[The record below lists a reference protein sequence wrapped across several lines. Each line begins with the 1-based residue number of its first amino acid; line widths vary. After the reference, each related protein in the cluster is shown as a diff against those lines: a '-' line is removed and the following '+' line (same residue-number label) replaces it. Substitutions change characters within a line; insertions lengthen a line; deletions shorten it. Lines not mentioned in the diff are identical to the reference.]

1 MLMCTTNA
9 PYEHRWLLC
18 TYKYPG
24 NIPTLLTYSVPSPV
38 SWMLLILLC
47 AVLSLAGIVAKKSIS
62 SVFDESRKT
71 KIAQS
76 KARRS

>member
-24 NIPTLLTYSVPSPV
+24 NIPTLLTYSV

-47 AVLSLAGIVAKKSIS
+47 DVLSLAGIVAKKSIS